1 MIIGSS
7 ENAIDYLNRGKIIGY
22 PTEGVYG
29 LGCDPWNMKTVSK
42 ISQIKKR
49 ESNKLFLLVASQITH
64 FETLIDID
72 SINNEVL
79 SSWPGHTT
87 WLIPA
92 KKNTPEW
99 LVNQENGLI
108 AVRVSKHPIINELCD
123 KFNKP
128 IISTSANLSGSNN
141 IMNKK
146 EFINVFSETVDY
158 LVEGNLGNSNKP
170 SIIINMITGEKIR

>member
-7 ENAIDYLNRGKIIGY
+7 ENAIGYLNGGKIIGY

-42 ISQIKKR
+42 IGQIKKR
-49 ESNKLFLLVASQITH
+49 EPNKLFLLVASKVNH
-64 FETLIDID
+64 LEALIDID
-72 SINNEVL
+72 SISNEVI

-92 KKNTPEW
+92 KKNVPIW

-108 AVRVSKHPIINELCD
+108 AVRVSKHPIINQLCN

-128 IISTSANLSGSNN
+128 IISTSANLSGNNN

-146 EFINVFSETVDY
+146 EFIDVFSETVDY
-158 LVEGNLGNSNKP
+158 LVEGDLGNSNKP
-170 SIIINMITGEKIR
+170 SIIMNMITGERIR